1 MALEDHRSTRFW
13 SGDRGQEQVDSLGQS
28 FIELSTGKAKQ
39 GREKE
44 FRIGQFEYF
53 GFGSIAV
60 VSSCLVLDPGVIQT
74 KYYFLDVCGPQSE
87 GWTLG
92 W

>member
-44 FRIGQFEYF
+44 FRIG
-53 GFGSIAV
+53 
-60 VSSCLVLDPGVIQT
+60 
-74 KYYFLDVCGPQSE
+74 
-87 GWTLG
+87 
-92 W
+92 